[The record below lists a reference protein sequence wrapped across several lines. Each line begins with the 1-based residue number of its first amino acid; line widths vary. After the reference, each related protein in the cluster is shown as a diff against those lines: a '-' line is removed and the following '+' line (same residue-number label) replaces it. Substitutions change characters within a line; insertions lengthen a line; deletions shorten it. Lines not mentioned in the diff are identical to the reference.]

1 MHFCVLKGEF
11 RVRQCN
17 WLQYR
22 FTFLFCRMWN
32 PLPRFRYSCGC
43 FKLHT
48 FCITRPA
55 RMYVLTFIKLFQADV
70 VVLHLHIYISN
81 VIW

>member
-1 MHFCVLKGEF
+1 MHLCVLKGEF

-17 WLQYR
+17 CLQYR
-22 FTFLFCRMWN
+22 FTFLYCWIWN
-32 PLPRFRYSCGC
+32 PLPSFRYSCGC

-55 RMYVLTFIKLFQADV
+55 RVYVLTFIKFFQADV
-70 VVLHLHIYISN
+70 IMLGLNIYIFC